1 MWRRGWRGEGQV
13 VVALRPMTRKEMFSM
28 ADWSRAELIALA
40 AFFVALLAA
49 IAGWLVVPEFGTF
62 LRMLGR
68 RTKVLGR
75 WLANNWQLVLGL
87 IALFGLAYGACALVH
102 TVWAAGLILGLLLA
116 ILLLA
121 RYQQTLMIFSGGEVG
136 DFSDNRDG
144 PWRPAVGCDPLYRDW
159 ARIEGA
165 NWVWIKER
173 PSDQEAQSG
182 QIVWHRLWVHIPRFT
197 MRLRGATLRLA
208 VDDYVNV
215 SINGDRIRRHEIGGG
230 VVAVDVGGILRK
242 GQNLIEMEVENAGG
256 TPTSTGPTNPAG
268 IIYCLELG
276 FGLF

>member
-1 MWRRGWRGEGQV
+1 V
-13 VVALRPMTRKEMFSM
+13 VTLRPITRREILSM

-49 IAGWLVVPEFGTF
+49 IAGWLVVPEFRTF

-68 RTKVLGR
+68 RTKLLGR

-87 IALFGLAYGACALVH
+87 MALLGVAYGAYALVH
-102 TVWAAGLILGLLLA
+102 TGWAAGLILGLLFA

-121 RYQQTLMIFSGGEVG
+121 RYQQTLMIFSGREVG

-144 PWRPAVGCDPLYRDW
+144 PWGPAVACDPLYRDW
-159 ARIEGA
+159 TRIGGA
-165 NWVWIKER
+165 NWVWIKEK
-173 PSDQEAQSG
+173 PSDQEAQNG
-182 QIVWHRLWVHIPRFT
+182 QIVWHRLRVDTPRFIMT
-197 MRLRGATLRLA
+197 LRGATLRLA
-208 VDDYVNV
+208 VDDYVNL

-242 GQNLIEMEVENAGG
+242 GENLIEMEVENARA
-256 TPTSTGPTNPAG
+256 TPGSTGLTNPAG
-268 IIYCLELG
+268 IIYCLELRL
-276 FGLF
+276 GLF